1 MRSLL
6 LVAAVGAAALVAGCG
21 GSNKLSEGDANSLQA
36 DKETLADDVQA
47 IAAIDGNKAEAK
59 RLVRS
64 VEKTIVLYER
74 FRKIGESVGGATGG
88 SFSQGAGEAAL
99 RLIAKDVPSIVIGGS
114 SQSPT
119 GLDAKATKVY
129 LRYAASD
136 PRRALRGPVTEHVR
150 SMLLDV
156 EDASPDT
163 NVPTLHNQTVE
174 QVLSRTAASL
184 QPYYPDQAAQLRA
197 KANA

>member
-47 IAAIDGNKAEAK
+47 IVSIDGNKAEAK

-74 FRKIGESVGGATGG
+74 FRKIGESVGRAPGAVGG
-88 SFSQGAGEAAL
+88 RDQLRGVEAHAVIGAGQARD
-99 RLIAKDVPSIVIGGS
+99 RLLHQRAPEVVDAPAKRLGGGV
-114 SQSPT
+114 QPHLDPA
-119 GLDAKATKVY
+119 GLDAAHR
-129 LRYAASD
+129 LAQGQAE
-136 PRRALRGPVTEHVR
+136 RRGVLEVLLARD
-150 SMLLDV
+150 LLDAVGPAQQGV
-156 EDASPDT
+156 EGNERQGD
-163 NVPTLHNQTVE
+163 
-174 QVLSRTAASL
+174 
-184 QPYYPDQAAQLRA
+184 
-197 KANA
+197 